1 MKALIYT
8 AACLSFIGLFCT
20 SDNLISQCIVSV
32 ISMAIFTGSCKVIEK
47 KYLTDE
53 EREEEV

>member
-20 SDNLISQCIVSV
+20 SDNIAAQCLITLGSLAVF
-32 ISMAIFTGSCKVIEK
+32 AASCKVIEK

>member
-20 SDNLISQCIVSV
+20 SDNLALQCLITLG
-32 ISMAIFTGSCKVIEK
+32 SMAVFAASCKVIEK